1 MTRTPT
7 RTTVDDDVQ
16 ELFDEVDSLSQK
28 KRYLRN
34 RLFFPNTEEKR
45 RARAREEEDAEVR
58 AAFDLKSPESP
69 QAPQS
74 NDTLFISSSSLEEY
88 TSLCGEKIL
97 KERDDAKR
105 NLVSPSSSPS
115 SVSSALTSYRHR
127 RSLLVLQLIVVPHR

>member
-16 ELFDEVDSLSQK
+16 ELLDEVDSLSQK

-45 RARAREEEDAEVR
+45 RARAREEEDAEAR
-58 AAFDLKSPESP
+58 ALFDLDSPESL

-74 NDTLFISSSSLEEY
+74 YDTLFISSSSSSEDA
-88 TSLCGEKIL
+88 SLCGEKIL
-97 KERDDAKR
+97 
-105 NLVSPSSSPS
+105 
-115 SVSSALTSYRHR
+115 
-127 RSLLVLQLIVVPHR
+127 